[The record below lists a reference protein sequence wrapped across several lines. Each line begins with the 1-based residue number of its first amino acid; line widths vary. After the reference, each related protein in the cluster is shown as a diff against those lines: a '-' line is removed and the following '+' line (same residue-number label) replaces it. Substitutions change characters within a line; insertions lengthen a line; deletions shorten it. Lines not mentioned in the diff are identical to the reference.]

1 MVKSREPLEV
11 YGTVAVCT
19 VTIGINIHTYAVT
32 TVVMMDGYLSTS
44 LELG

>member
-19 VTIGINIHTYAVT
+19 VT